1 MKNMKKK
8 LILKCFV
15 MILLTLNASLRSVPV
30 SIFAATDNNL
40 QENKQQNKELLINTS
55 ESFAEDREQYK
66 FTNKKINK
74 EIKHQSGSVNTKL
87 EKHLNE
93 NGVFD
98 DEINTLGEKN
108 LNDMEQCD
116 IQNVQIYA
124 GYYAMEDTKEREG
137 QTISEDELI
146 PLTAEE
152 VNKLIGEEYYE
163 DEISKDNIGS
173 SSSTFLKTIGIE
185 TIAAS
190 AKTESRGGIDDKKE
204 YTLLK
209 KILIVYQCRNNPYY
223 CVTYSCIWT
232 KMPKY
237 TNLDVVSLKW
247 DGAFFERDDFSI
259 KETSVMQKWT
269 EESYDYVNGTKYIK
283 LNRKIVE
290 KTKNLS
296 YHANPNNLKAGQYF
310 IDATSICC
318 AVQLHKKKE
327 TTNLFAPDESL
338 MSQRTYKV
346 KECYNESVVMVTYI
360 KRETNR
366 NIMTLYP
373 YYLHS
378 KTNLDLSIVAI
389 NIATKGYL
397 SAIYN
402 LVSGKTVSI
411 ETEYSGVT
419 WPFTYNYNT
428 YK

>member
-8 LILKCFV
+8 MIVKCFV

-30 SIFAATDNNL
+30 SMYAATDNKL
-40 QENKQQNKELLINTS
+40 QEKNQQKKEYLINTS
-55 ESFAEDREQYK
+55 ESFTEKREQYK
-66 FTNKKINK
+66 FTNKKINE
-74 EIKHQSGSVNTKL
+74 EIKHHSGRVNTKL

-98 DEINTLGEKN
+98 DEIGTLGEKN
-108 LNDMEQCD
+108 LNEMEQCD

-137 QTISEDELI
+137 QTIHEDELI

-163 DEISKDNIGS
+163 SEVSKENIDS
-173 SSSTFLKTIGIE
+173 LSPSFFETIGIE
-185 TIAAS
+185 TISAS
-190 AKTESRGGIDDKKE
+190 AKTEVRGGIDDKNE
-204 YTLLK
+204 YSLLK
-209 KILIVYQCRNNPYY
+209 KIIIVYQCRDIPYY

-237 TNLDVVSLKW
+237 TNLDVVSIKW
-247 DGAFFERDDFSI
+247 DGAFFERDSFSV
-259 KETSVMQKWT
+259 KETCVMQKWT
-269 EESYDYVNGTKYIK
+269 EESYDYINGTKYIK

-296 YHANPNNLKAGQYF
+296 YYANPNNLRAGQYF
-310 IDATSICC
+310 IDEASICC

-327 TTNLFAPDESL
+327 TTNLFEPDESL

-346 KECYNESVVMVTYI
+346 KERYNESVVMVTYL
-360 KRETNR
+360 KRKASR
-366 NIMTLYP
+366 NLMTLYP

-378 KTNLDLSIVAI
+378 KTNIDLSIVAI
-389 NIATKGYL
+389 NIATGGYIN
-397 SAIYN
+397 AIYN
-402 LVSGKTVSI
+402 LISGKTVSI
-411 ETEYSGVT
+411 ETEYSGIDR
-419 WPFTYNYNT
+419 PFTYNYNT